1 MRALATNVKKA
12 VFGPIGTLFSL
23 VLFLSVIFLPELLG
37 RLEGRLNPV
46 VTQVKFHATKTS
58 SKVTE
63 IKGRM
68 FVERTE
74 CVFDHIEWFLVTPGR
89 TALADVVFKNGTV
102 ARPGGWS
109 DFGPWDVAMDLRQI
123 TDSSLAFAYHRCPW
137 RPWLVET
144 QFYPD
149 VSIEEVDP

>member
-12 VFGPIGTLFSL
+12 VFGPIGTIFSL

-46 VTQVKFHATKTS
+46 VTQVSFYATKTS

-63 IKGRM
+63 IKGKM
-68 FVERTE
+68 FVNRPG
-74 CVFDHIEWFLVTPGR
+74 CVFDHLEWFLVTPGR
-89 TALADVVFKNGTV
+89 TALADVVFKAGTK
-102 ARPGGWS
+102 ARPGGWN

-123 TDSSLAFAYHRCPW
+123 TDSSLSVAYHRCPW
-137 RPWLVET
+137 SPWLVET
-144 QFYPD
+144 RFYPD
-149 VSIEEVDP
+149 IDVEGVEP